1 MISISCNTGRID
13 RAQRHVVEGVVNKSI
28 YPNYPCFDKFV
39 RKRGTNASSDTT
51 NLYHQMYPHNIKVHA
66 RVDTTYLVIDDILF
80 PVDLTCQV

>member
-28 YPNYPCFDKFV
+28 YPNYPCFDNLLFIV

-51 NLYHQMYPHNIKVHA
+51 NLYHRMYPHNIKVHT
-66 RVDTTYLVIDDILF
+66 RTL
-80 PVDLTCQV
+80 